1 MIVVAA
7 LNNVFLFC
15 LQICQKYHWFVHK
28 KHCAK
33 MKKLADDREEER
45 KKKEKEN
52 ADKEKSAA

>member
-1 MIVVAA
+1 MVVATF
-7 LNNVFLFC
+7 NNVFLFC

-33 MKKLADDREEER
+33 LKKLADAREEER

-52 ADKEKSAA
+52 AEKETSAS